1 MVALSIF
8 SSQLNEIN
16 TSSMNNLV
24 NLNDNGYTLILGGQ
38 RSGKSEFAEKLIEI
52 AGGGWYI
59 ATSENIDKE
68 MTLRIKAHQDRRG
81 DNWQTI
87 EEPVLLVQTLL
98 SLDGQTKPVLVDC
111 LTLWLTNIML
121 LEKNIEAEV
130 ADLCALKKKLT
141 FPVIFVSNEVG
152 QGVIPENVL
161 GRQFIDLAGQMNQKI
176 AYISDNVIFVTA
188 GIPTILK

>member
-87 EEPVLLVQTLL
+87 GNIDVKNKDENEFIWV
-98 SLDGQTKPVLVDC
+98 DGDYKT
-111 LTLWLTNIML
+111 
-121 LEKNIEAEV
+121 
-130 ADLCALKKKLT
+130 
-141 FPVIFVSNEVG
+141 
-152 QGVIPENVL
+152 
-161 GRQFIDLAGQMNQKI
+161 
-176 AYISDNVIFVTA
+176 YIN
-188 GIPTILK
+188 